1 MMELKDR
8 KFYEGVCEGETFDE
22 GSAFCTRLLDTAEII
37 EEAGYDVLTDNN
49 GNLLAYALYPNYRD
63 VDDIRCF
70 ISNVNTSLFTDTE
83 ISEMESLLDSLIED
97 YYDEESDEFSDDM
110 FEGNQREL
118 GRLVD
123 LFDRQCDWESH
134 MKLIEEAES
143 IGINANQ
150 IFFEYYKNFNYNADS
165 NYIRA
170 DEYRRK
176 HSQN

>member
-1 MMELKDR
+1 MELKDR
-8 KFYEGVCEGETFDE
+8 KFYEGVCEGETFEE
-22 GSAFCTRLLDTAEII
+22 GSAFCTRLLDTADII
-37 EEAGYDVLTDNN
+37 EEEDYDVPTDNN
-49 GNLLAYALYPNYRD
+49 GNLLAYALYPDYQD

-70 ISNVNTSLFTDTE
+70 IDNVNPCLFTDAE

-97 YYDEESDEFSDDM
+97 YYDEESDDM

-123 LFDRQCDWESH
+123 LFDRQCGWESH

-143 IGINANQ
+143 IGINADQ
-150 IFFEYYKNFNYNADS
+150 IFFEDYENFNYNADS
-165 NYIRA
+165 KYIRA

-176 HSQN
+176 YSQN